1 MLHFL
6 KVHVSV
12 VHQQRITFLKFMIAG
27 LCIPKV
33 FLSWDTFKAR
43 RESPSAE
50 PQLPLTQI
58 FLLSSCFPLLH
69 KADALADGRMN

>member
-1 MLHFL
+1 MIHFL
-6 KVHVSV
+6 KVHVLV
-12 VHQQRITFLKFMIAG
+12 VHQQRITFPKFLIAG

-50 PQLPLTQI
+50 PQLPLIPKCSFCHHAFHYCTKQM
-58 FLLSSCFPLLH
+58 LRQM
-69 KADALADGRMN
+69 GE